1 MSRLNRIL
9 LATVLLLC
17 SILWLQHRRTIR
29 LTEERDR
36 FRMNSTALLSDV
48 KRMQIDSATMVLDA
62 KALRLTIDEYKE
74 FRAKDAETIERLGV
88 KIRNLEVAA
97 RHEVEVKAPI
107 DAAIRDT
114 LIIRDTVPLLRQKVE
129 MVTPYIQ
136 LTGLIENKRLKGDI
150 KVPVT
155 LNQAVWVEY
164 KGWWFWKRVKA
175 IHQSISSDNP
185 YVEIRYSRIADLQFQ
200 TMQRPS
206 FPTGYAAGTIERI
219 VISVF
224 GYDPAPAGTTSQFI
238 HRKQVRFYLHGK
250 WWSLSCSAISR
261 HIR

>member
-1 MSRLNRIL
+1 MKRLFNRL
-9 LATVLLLC
+9 LLVALALAVAATVLL
-17 SILWLQHRRTIR
+17 WRRAAR

-48 KRMQIDSATMVLDA
+48 KRMQIDSATMALDA

-88 KIRNLEVAA
+88 KIKNLEAAA
-97 RHEVEVKAPI
+97 RQEVEVKAPI

-185 YVEIRYSRIADLQFQ
+185 YVEVKYSEYIR
-200 TMQRPS
+200 
-206 FPTGYAAGTIERI
+206 
-219 VISVF
+219 
-224 GYDPAPAGTTSQFI
+224 
-238 HRKQVRFYLHGK
+238 
-250 WWSLSCSAISR
+250 
-261 HIR
+261 IR

>member
-185 YVEIRYSRIADLQFQ
+185 YGFRVRMVLMNAVRSYSRLLMEVGWHII
-200 TMQRPS
+200 
-206 FPTGYAAGTIERI
+206 IEGFCLLNVSRTL
-219 VISVF
+219 
-224 GYDPAPAGTTSQFI
+224 GRMKLLP
-238 HRKQVRFYLHGK
+238 GK
-250 WWSLSCSAISR
+250 AK
-261 HIR
+261 

>member
-97 RHEVEVKAPI
+97 RHEVE
-107 DAAIRDT
+107 
-114 LIIRDTVPLLRQKVE
+114 LLRQKVE
-129 MVTPYIQ
+129 MVPPYIQ

-185 YVEIRYSRIADLQFQ
+185 YVEIRYSEYIRIQ
-200 TMQRPS
+200 
-206 FPTGYAAGTIERI
+206 
-219 VISVF
+219 
-224 GYDPAPAGTTSQFI
+224 
-238 HRKQVRFYLHGK
+238 
-250 WWSLSCSAISR
+250 
-261 HIR
+261 

>member
-48 KRMQIDSATMVLDA
+48 KRMQ
-62 KALRLTIDEYKE
+62 TIDEYKE

-185 YVEIRYSRIADLQFQ
+185 YVEIRYSEYIRIQ
-200 TMQRPS
+200 
-206 FPTGYAAGTIERI
+206 
-219 VISVF
+219 
-224 GYDPAPAGTTSQFI
+224 
-238 HRKQVRFYLHGK
+238 
-250 WWSLSCSAISR
+250 
-261 HIR
+261 

>member
-155 LNQAVWVEY
+155 LNLAVWVEY

-185 YVEIRYSRIADLQFQ
+185 YVEIRYSEYIRIQ
-200 TMQRPS
+200 
-206 FPTGYAAGTIERI
+206 
-219 VISVF
+219 
-224 GYDPAPAGTTSQFI
+224 
-238 HRKQVRFYLHGK
+238 
-250 WWSLSCSAISR
+250 
-261 HIR
+261 